1 MTDQDENEAIT
12 CKIEEQF
19 TASDPTLDNV
29 IKPPFEIDET
39 QKIKLR
45 FTVLSNMQGYFALNV
60 TCTDKGTWNATQ
72 SAEIVSYQRW

>member
-45 FTVLSNMQGYFALNV
+45 FTVQASMKGYFALNV

-72 SAEIVSYQRW
+72 SAEIVNYQRW

>member
-45 FTVLSNMQGYFALNV
+45 FLRTKLLLKQFNDN
-60 TCTDKGTWNATQ
+60 
-72 SAEIVSYQRW
+72 